1 MTLAAELLS
10 PSDIDPLS
18 LYDHYVAGLDINS
31 SCRHARRKGAREF
44 LDRHPD
50 LGAWMA
56 RPTPARLTDL
66 HRSRAWP
73 FLNWCF
79 VAGHLRP
86 DIEILL
92 AKPGGVELASIWQ
105 ASHPGEVEAVAEV
118 GRRFSWSENWIR
130 QVSLH
135 TLPVV
140 CLWAGKSLGE
150 LNEGDLSTFTSAA
163 EASTYLS
170 ASARYHARTR
180 LHSIRRALYE
190 LGVINT
196 PARSQK
202 GALSPV
208 AMAGLI
214 AQPEIAREVARYAE
228 VIGTTLRPTTV
239 AGRIKAIR
247 VLTDYLHEHH
257 PDVRRLE
264 QLNRRAHIEPF
275 IVWDRTRPHRGA
287 NGGGRMIS
295 LRQFHHDLIDVRT
308 FFEDIAA
315 WDWPSQPSRR
325 LLFYSDLPRLPDPLP
340 RALPPDVD
348 RDLMAAVANLDDPFA
363 RTGLLLLKSTGMR
376 VGELLDLELDCLVDF
391 GSYGTWLRVPLGK
404 LNTER
409 MVPLEPEPLA
419 ALDAW
424 IASRGIQRALPH
436 PRDGHPADFVF
447 VRGGRRLSTWLL
459 ARGLDQ
465 AAAVAGLHGPDG
477 SPLHV
482 TIHQLRHSFGTS
494 LVNAGIGLPALMALM
509 GHATPEMTLRYAK
522 LSSPTVR
529 SAYETAMTKVRG
541 QQPPYVVPAGRTAV
555 PSRVDWLRSEMLKT
569 RVAHGYCSRDIVAGP
584 CPYANICEQCDNF
597 ITTPEFAGALAD
609 QLADLDALRDDAERR
624 EWHAEADRHAR
635 VATRVESHLRRIA
648 DRESSKTLP

>member
-1 MTLAAELLS
+1 MTLAAEIRS
-10 PSDIDPLS
+10 PREIDLLS
-18 LYDHYVAGLDINS
+18 LYDTHVGGLDINS
-31 SCRHARRKGAREF
+31 SCRQARRKAARDL
-44 LDRHPD
+44 LDHHPD
-50 LGAWMA
+50 LIAWMA
-56 RPTPARLTDL
+56 RSTPARLVDL
-66 HRSRAWP
+66 RRTKAWP
-73 FLNWCF
+73 FVIWCF
-79 VAGHLRP
+79 VAGRLLP
-86 DIEILL
+86 DVEILL
-92 AKPGGVELASIWQ
+92 AKPGGVELASVWQ
-105 ASHPGEVEAVAEV
+105 VAHPGEVEAVAGV

-140 CLWAGKSLGE
+140 CLWAGKSFGE
-150 LNEGDLSTFTSAA
+150 LTEADLSNFTSAA

-190 LGVINT
+190 AGAIDT
-196 PARSQK
+196 PARSRK

-239 AGRIKAIR
+239 AARIKAIR
-247 VLTDYLHEHH
+247 VLADYLIEHH

-275 IVWDRTRPHRGA
+275 IVWDRARPYRGA

-295 LRQFHHDLIDVRT
+295 PRQFHHDLIDLRA

-340 RALPPDVD
+340 RALPPDID
-348 RDLMAAVANLDDPFA
+348 RDLMAAVANLEDPFT
-363 RTGLLLLKSTGMR
+363 RTGLLLLRSTGMR

-436 PRDGHPADFVF
+436 PRDGRRADFVF
-447 VRGGRRLSTWLL
+447 VRGGRRLSSWLL

-465 AAAVAGLHGPDG
+465 AAADAGLHGGDG
-477 SPLHV
+477 SSLHV

-529 SAYETAMTKVRG
+529 SAYESAMTKVRG
-541 QQPPYVVPAGRTAV
+541 RQPLYVIPAGGTAV
-555 PSRVDWLRSEMLKT
+555 PSRVEWLRSEMLKT
-569 RVAHGYCSRDIVAGP
+569 RLAHGYCSRDIVAGP

-597 ITTPEFAGALAD
+597 VTTPEFAGALGD
-609 QLADLDALRDDAERR
+609 QLADLRALRDDAETRGWR
-624 EWHAEADRHAR
+624 AEADRHAR
-635 VATRVESHLRRIA
+635 VAARVEAHLRRA
-648 DRESSKTLP
+648 ARRGSLETSP